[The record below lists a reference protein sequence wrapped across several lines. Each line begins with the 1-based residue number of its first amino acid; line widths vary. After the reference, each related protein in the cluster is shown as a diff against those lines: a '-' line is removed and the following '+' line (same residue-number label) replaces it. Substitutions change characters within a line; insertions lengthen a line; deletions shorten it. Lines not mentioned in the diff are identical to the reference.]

1 MKGSPGRSLSSSTKA
16 LSCISSPK
24 VSCFSNFFGSTASLF
39 SEEVSEEGWGEGEDL
54 EDDERGEDE
63 CWADG
68 VEEGGADFAIA
79 DLSVTSGRNE
89 AVQFSIPW
97 MNLGKVEGEQK
108 KVHKFGAL

>member
-63 CWADG
+63 CWAGG
-68 VEEGGADFAIA
+68 VEEGGAAGGGGGGEELLRWQEYLLVF
-79 DLSVTSGRNE
+79 LSE
-89 AVQFSIPW
+89 DKY
-97 MNLGKVEGEQK
+97 L
-108 KVHKFGAL
+108 HKIGH